1 MKLSRKTR
9 GNETK
14 AKRHRVC
21 LYDDTRHA
29 FSNSRRYYHRFL
41 YFSFTPF
48 YRFINRSDNGA
59 NFKGAQ
65 KEFQDAIAEIKIPK
79 VASESV
85 KNMLI
90 LSGHLTQQVAHGW
103 EWPGKHL

>member
-1 MKLSRKTR
+1 MEMKQKLNDIEFVFMTTR
-9 GNETK
+9 AMHLAIAGDITT
-14 AKRHRVC
+14 
-21 LYDDTRHA
+21 D
-29 FSNSRRYYHRFL
+29 
-41 YFSFTPF
+41 SFILALL
-48 YRFINRSDNGA
+48 RFIARRENVKDNRSDNGA